1 MLEQLQQQPPDK
13 ILALMQTFKED
24 PRANKLDLGIGVYKN
39 ENGQTPIINA
49 VKKAEKILWEQE
61 TTKSYTKLTGDSDF
75 QTVMKE
81 LIFSDCVSEDIIST
95 AHTPGGTGAIRQAFE
110 LIRLA
115 SPNSKIWISNP
126 TWPNHISI
134 LKFLNIPYSE
144 YVYFD
149 KKTCELNFDG
159 MMESLKNTKP
169 GDIILL
175 HGCCHNPTGANL
187 NNDQWKELQKFLC
200 DNQLV
205 PLIDLAYQGFGDGLD
220 EDAYGVRLLAKKCKE
235 VILAAS
241 CSKNFG
247 IYRERTGILFTIS
260 ENEKIKNIS
269 SNTLAFLN
277 RQNFSFPPDHGGK
290 LVTLILKNEELKSS
304 WIKELNEMRL
314 NMLDIRKSLAEELR
328 KESRSNRFD
337 FLETH
342 RGMFSLLGA
351 TKDQV
356 LNMREKHA
364 IYMIEDSRVNI
375 AGLNKKTLSKLARA
389 IIDVGI

>member
-144 YVYFD
+144 YVNFD

-159 MMESLKNTKP
+159 MMESLKNTKA

-328 KESRSNRFD
+328 KKSQSNRFD

-356 LNMREKHA
+356 LSMREKHA

-375 AGLNKKTLSKLARA
+375 AGLNKKRLSKLAGA

>member
-220 EDAYGVRLLAKKCKE
+220 EDAYGVRLLAKKCE
-235 VILAAS
+235 ELILAAS

-328 KESRSNRFD
+328 KKSQSNRFD

-356 LNMREKHA
+356 LSMREKHA

-375 AGLNKKTLSKLARA
+375 AGLNKKRLSKLAGA

>member
-328 KESRSNRFD
+328 KKSQSNRFD

-356 LNMREKHA
+356 LSMRKKHA

-375 AGLNKKTLSKLARA
+375 AGLNKKRLSKLAGA

>member
-75 QTVMKE
+75 QNVMKE
-81 LIFSDCVSEDIIST
+81 LIFNDCVSEDIIST

-328 KESRSNRFD
+328 KESQSNRFD

-375 AGLNKKTLSKLARA
+375 AGLNKKRLSELARA

>member
-169 GDIILL
+169 GDTILL

-187 NNDQWKELQKFLC
+187 NNDQWKELQQFLC

-328 KESRSNRFD
+328 KKSQSNRFD

-356 LNMREKHA
+356 LSMRKKHA

-375 AGLNKKTLSKLARA
+375 AGLNKKRLSKLARA

>member
-159 MMESLKNTKP
+159 MMESLKNTKA

-187 NNDQWKELQKFLC
+187 NNDQWKELQQFLC

>member
-187 NNDQWKELQKFLC
+187 NNDQWKELQQFLC

-328 KESRSNRFD
+328 KKSQSNRFD

-356 LNMREKHA
+356 LSMREKHA

-375 AGLNKKTLSKLARA
+375 AGLNKKRLSNLAGA

>member
-269 SNTLAFLN
+269 SNNLAFLN
-277 RQNFSFPPDHGGK
+277 RQNFSFPPDHGRK

-328 KESRSNRFD
+328 KKSQSNRFD

-356 LNMREKHA
+356 LSMREKHA

-375 AGLNKKTLSKLARA
+375 AGLNKKRLSKLAGA

>member
-61 TTKSYTKLTGDSDF
+61 TTKSYSKLTVDSDF
-75 QTVMKE
+75 HTVMKE

-175 HGCCHNPTGANL
+175 HGCCHTPTGANL

-235 VILAAS
+235 LILAAS

-328 KESRSNRFD
+328 KKSQSNRFD

-356 LNMREKHA
+356 LSMREKHA

-375 AGLNKKTLSKLARA
+375 AGLNKKRLSKLAGA

>member
-1 MLEQLQQQPPDK
+1 MLEKLQQQPPDK

-235 VILAAS
+235 LILAAS

-328 KESRSNRFD
+328 KESQSNRFD

-375 AGLNKKTLSKLARA
+375 AGLNKNRLSKLARA

>member
-110 LIRLA
+110 LIKLA

-187 NNDQWKELQKFLC
+187 NNNQWKELQKFLC

-328 KESRSNRFD
+328 KKSQSNRFD

-356 LNMREKHA
+356 LSMREKHA

-375 AGLNKKTLSKLARA
+375 AGLNKKRLSNLAGA

>member
-328 KESRSNRFD
+328 KKSQSNRFD

-356 LNMREKHA
+356 LSMREKHA

-375 AGLNKKTLSKLARA
+375 AGLNKKRLSNLAGA

>member
-1 MLEQLQQQPPDK
+1 MLEKLKQQPPDK

-39 ENGQTPIINA
+39 ENGKTPIIKA
-49 VKKAEKILWEQE
+49 VKTAEKILWEQE
-61 TTKSYTKLTGDSDF
+61 TTKSYTKLAGDSDF
-75 QTVMKE
+75 NIAMKE
-81 LIFSDCVSEDIIST
+81 LIFRDSVSENIISS

-115 SPNSKIWISNP
+115 SPNSRIWISNP

-134 LKFLNIPYSE
+134 LKFLNISYSE

-149 KKTCELNFDG
+149 ENTCELNFDR
-159 MMESLKNTKP
+159 MIESLESARP
-169 GDIILL
+169 GDIVLL

-187 NNDQWKELQKFLC
+187 NNDQWKELQRFLLN
-200 DNQLV
+200 NQLV
-205 PLIDLAYQGFGDGLD
+205 PLIDLAYQGFGDGLE
-220 EDAYGVRLLAKKCKE
+220 EDVYGVRLLAEKCKE
-235 VILAAS
+235 LILAAS

-269 SNTLAFLN
+269 NNTLAFLN

-290 LVTLILKNEELKSS
+290 LVSLILKDDELKSS
-304 WIKELNEMRL
+304 WAKELNEMRH
-314 NMLDIRKSLAEELR
+314 NMLNIRTSLVIELR
-328 KESRSNRFD
+328 KLSQSNRFD
-337 FLETH
+337 FLDRH
-342 RGMFSLLGA
+342 RGMFSRLGA

-356 LNMREKHA
+356 LDMRKKHA
-364 IYMIEDSRVNI
+364 IYMVEDSRINI
-375 AGLNKKTLSKLARA
+375 AGINKNSVSRLARA

>member
-328 KESRSNRFD
+328 KESQSNRFD

-375 AGLNKKTLSKLARA
+375 AGLNKKRLSKLARA

>member
-187 NNDQWKELQKFLC
+187 NNDQWKELQQFLC

-328 KESRSNRFD
+328 KKSQSNRFD

-356 LNMREKHA
+356 LSMRKKHA

-375 AGLNKKTLSKLARA
+375 AGLNKKRLSKLAGA

>member
-220 EDAYGVRLLAKKCKE
+220 EDAYGVRLLAKKSKE
-235 VILAAS
+235 LILAAS

-328 KESRSNRFD
+328 KKSQSNRFD

-356 LNMREKHA
+356 LSMREQHA

-375 AGLNKKTLSKLARA
+375 AGLNKKRLSKLAGA

>member
-187 NNDQWKELQKFLC
+187 NNDQWKELQQFLC

-328 KESRSNRFD
+328 KKSQSNRFD

-356 LNMREKHA
+356 LSMREKHA

-375 AGLNKKTLSKLARA
+375 AGLNKKRLSKLAGA

>member
-1 MLEQLQQQPPDK
+1 MLEKLQQQPPDK
-13 ILALMQTFKED
+13 ILALMHTFKED
-24 PRANKLDLGIGVYKN
+24 SRANKLDLGIGVYKN
-39 ENGQTPIINA
+39 GNGETPIINA

-61 TTKSYTKLTGDSDF
+61 TTKSYTKLLGESDF
-75 QTVMKE
+75 NTVMKE
-81 LIFSDCVSEDIIST
+81 LIFSDCVSENIISS

-115 SPNSKIWISNP
+115 SPNSRIWISNP

-134 LKFLNIPYSE
+134 LKFLNITYSE

-149 KKTCELNFDG
+149 KNTCELNFDG
-159 MMESLKNTKP
+159 MIKSLESARP
-169 GDIILL
+169 GDIVLL

-187 NNDQWKELQKFLC
+187 NNDQWKELQRFMQN
-200 DNQLV
+200 NQLV

-220 EDAYGVRLLAKKCKE
+220 EDVYGVRLLAKKCKE
-235 VILAAS
+235 LILAAS

-260 ENEKIKNIS
+260 ESEKIKDIS
-269 SNTLAFLN
+269 NNTLSFLN

-290 LVTLILKNEELKSS
+290 LVTLILRDEGLKSS
-304 WIKELNEMRL
+304 WIKELNEMRQ
-314 NMLDIRKSLAEELR
+314 NMLDIRKSLARELR
-328 KESRSNRFD
+328 KLSQSNRFD
-337 FLETH
+337 FLENH
-342 RGMFSLLGA
+342 RGMFSRLGA

-356 LNMREKHA
+356 LDIREKHA
-364 IYMIEDSRVNI
+364 IYMIEDSRINI
-375 AGLNKKTLSKLARA
+375 AGINKNTLPKLARA

>member
-200 DNQLV
+200 NNQLV

-328 KESRSNRFD
+328 KESQSNRFD

-356 LNMREKHA
+356 LSMREKHA

-375 AGLNKKTLSKLARA
+375 AGLNKKRLSKLAGA

>member
-81 LIFSDCVSEDIIST
+81 LIFSDCVSENIIST

-144 YVYFD
+144 YVYLD
-149 KKTCELNFDG
+149 KETCELNFDG

-328 KESRSNRFD
+328 KKSQSNRFD

-356 LNMREKHA
+356 LSMREKHA

-375 AGLNKKTLSKLARA
+375 AGLNKKRLSKLARA

>member
-200 DNQLV
+200 NNQLV

-328 KESRSNRFD
+328 KKSQSNRFD

-356 LNMREKHA
+356 LSMREKHA

-375 AGLNKKTLSKLARA
+375 AGLNKKRLSKLAGA

>member
-1 MLEQLQQQPPDK
+1 MLEQLPQQPPDK
-13 ILALMQTFKED
+13 ILDLMQTFKED
-24 PRANKLDLGIGVYKN
+24 TRANKLDLGIGVYKN

-75 QTVMKE
+75 QTLMKE
-81 LIFSDCVSEDIIST
+81 LIFSDCVSEDTIST

-144 YVYFD
+144 YIYFD

-159 MMESLKNTKP
+159 MMESLKDTQP

-187 NNDQWKELQKFLC
+187 NKEQWKELQKFLC
-200 DNQLV
+200 NNQLV

-304 WIKELNEMRL
+304 WIKELNGMRL

-337 FLETH
+337 FLANH

>member
-328 KESRSNRFD
+328 KKSQSNRFD

-356 LNMREKHA
+356 LSMREKHA

-375 AGLNKKTLSKLARA
+375 AGRNKKRLSNLAGS

>member
-187 NNDQWKELQKFLC
+187 NNDQWKELQQFLC

-220 EDAYGVRLLAKKCKE
+220 EDAYGVRLLAKKCE
-235 VILAAS
+235 ELILAAS

-328 KESRSNRFD
+328 KKSQSNRFD

-356 LNMREKHA
+356 LSMREKHA

-375 AGLNKKTLSKLARA
+375 AGLNKKRLSKLARA

>member
-110 LIRLA
+110 LIKLA

-260 ENEKIKNIS
+260 ENKKIKNIS

-328 KESRSNRFD
+328 KKSQSNRFD

-356 LNMREKHA
+356 LSMREKHA

-375 AGLNKKTLSKLARA
+375 AGLNKKRLSKLAGA

>member
-81 LIFSDCVSEDIIST
+81 LIFSDCVSENIIST

-328 KESRSNRFD
+328 KKSQSNRFD

-356 LNMREKHA
+356 LSMREKHA

-375 AGLNKKTLSKLARA
+375 AGLNKKRLSKLAGA

>member
-13 ILALMQTFKED
+13 ILDLMQTFKED

-328 KESRSNRFD
+328 KKSQSNRFD

-356 LNMREKHA
+356 LSMREKHA

-375 AGLNKKTLSKLARA
+375 AGLNKKRLSKLAGA

>member
-144 YVYFD
+144 YVYLD

-159 MMESLKNTKP
+159 MM
-169 GDIILL
+169 
-175 HGCCHNPTGANL
+175 
-187 NNDQWKELQKFLC
+187 
-200 DNQLV
+200 
-205 PLIDLAYQGFGDGLD
+205 
-220 EDAYGVRLLAKKCKE
+220 
-235 VILAAS
+235 
-241 CSKNFG
+241 
-247 IYRERTGILFTIS
+247 
-260 ENEKIKNIS
+260 
-269 SNTLAFLN
+269 
-277 RQNFSFPPDHGGK
+277 
-290 LVTLILKNEELKSS
+290 
-304 WIKELNEMRL
+304 
-314 NMLDIRKSLAEELR
+314 
-328 KESRSNRFD
+328 
-337 FLETH
+337 
-342 RGMFSLLGA
+342 
-351 TKDQV
+351 
-356 LNMREKHA
+356 
-364 IYMIEDSRVNI
+364 
-375 AGLNKKTLSKLARA
+375 
-389 IIDVGI
+389 

>member
-175 HGCCHNPTGANL
+175 HGCCHNPTGVNL

-328 KESRSNRFD
+328 KESQSNRFD

-375 AGLNKKTLSKLARA
+375 AGLNKKRLSNLAGA

>member
-61 TTKSYTKLTGDSDF
+61 TTKSYTKPTGDSDF

-81 LIFSDCVSEDIIST
+81 LIFSDCVSENIIST

-187 NNDQWKELQKFLC
+187 NNDQWKELQQFLC

-328 KESRSNRFD
+328 KKSQSNRFD

-356 LNMREKHA
+356 LSMREKHA

-375 AGLNKKTLSKLARA
+375 AGLNKKRLSKLAGA

>member
-169 GDIILL
+169 GDTILL

-187 NNDQWKELQKFLC
+187 DNDQWKELQQFLC

-328 KESRSNRFD
+328 KKSQSNRFD

-356 LNMREKHA
+356 LSMREKHA

-375 AGLNKKTLSKLARA
+375 AGLNKKRLSKLAGA

>member
-328 KESRSNRFD
+328 KKSQSNRFD

-375 AGLNKKTLSKLARA
+375 AGLNKKRLSKLAGA

>member
-187 NNDQWKELQKFLC
+187 NNDQWKELQQFLC

-328 KESRSNRFD
+328 KKSQSNRFD

-356 LNMREKHA
+356 LSMREKHA

-375 AGLNKKTLSKLARA
+375 AGLNKKRLSKLARA

>member
-159 MMESLKNTKP
+159 MMESLKNTKQ

-328 KESRSNRFD
+328 KKSQSNRFD

-356 LNMREKHA
+356 LSMREKHA

-375 AGLNKKTLSKLARA
+375 AGLNKKRLSKLAGA

>member
-328 KESRSNRFD
+328 KKSQSNRFD
-337 FLETH
+337 YLETH

-356 LNMREKHA
+356 LSMREKHA

-375 AGLNKKTLSKLARA
+375 AGLNKKRLSKLAEA

>member
-13 ILALMQTFKED
+13 ILALMQTFKEA

-110 LIRLA
+110 LIKLA

-328 KESRSNRFD
+328 KKSQSNRFD

-356 LNMREKHA
+356 LSMREKHA

-375 AGLNKKTLSKLARA
+375 AGLNKKRLSKLAGA